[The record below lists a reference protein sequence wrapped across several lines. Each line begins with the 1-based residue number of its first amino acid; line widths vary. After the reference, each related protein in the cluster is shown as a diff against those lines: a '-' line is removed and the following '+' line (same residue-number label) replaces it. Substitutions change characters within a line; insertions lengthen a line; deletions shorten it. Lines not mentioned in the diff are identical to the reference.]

1 MFGCLLSQQSSLINR
16 HTSPPR
22 ASQGVI
28 NRPRLTTLFGLL
40 QQHRLCLVHA
50 PAGSGKTT
58 LLAQWHESLVEAGT
72 RTVWY
77 SASEAD
83 RDPLAF
89 ADGLN
94 LAVEASLNQVSAP
107 LPARDEP
114 DVLARLV
121 TVVARCAA
129 AAPFAL
135 FLDDYHLAEGGDG
148 GETINRILAARI
160 PNMTIVLASRNRPS
174 IPIGRL
180 RVTGEIL
187 EVPVEE
193 LFFDESETEAFFR
206 ASSGVSLTSEES
218 RQMHGYTEGWA
229 AGLRLA
235 SLVLGRTPGAFA
247 ATPPTGS
254 HRAFVEYFLEEVILG
269 LPEKIYRFLTM
280 TSILDALNA
289 GLCDAVTGRNDGNEI
304 LSFLEEAQLF
314 VVALPGS
321 QRWYKYHHLFQEFL
335 QARLQSETGTDLTE
349 LHSRAAR
356 WFIQSG
362 SPMDAVRHAF
372 LARRPG
378 WAAEM
383 IESYCL
389 FDYLSHGRFE
399 IFSRWM
405 QQLPRDAREERPL
418 LLFLQVWRSINMR
431 RFLQAEQTLRTIETL
446 ASDKTS
452 RMSVIARETGLDI
465 EGRLHLMR
473 ALIGAYGGDLT
484 GGLVHIDALGGRE
497 LDQLA
502 FGQVDL
508 DSIHSYFALQSGDLE
523 LAEKLTW
530 RAKGIYDEIGVH
542 WGGLHS
548 RSIAAMCYIAR
559 GLMHEAE
566 SVAQE
571 ALRIARGNFG
581 EHSYMVALPS
591 VLLGVIAFD
600 RGEFEKA
607 EQLWLRAMPA
617 ENATDVSG
625 LCERILTATIGL
637 ARVYDAT
644 GRSDEATNVLV
655 RASRRAYETEDF
667 RLEFQ
672 LAIERANR
680 GFRLGNPAEGLREW
694 ERLSLH
700 LTEARRRF
708 PQSAW
713 QIWEAFHVVEARA
726 LMEKGQKAPALDK
739 LRAVEARAAEGGR
752 ILSASQIARL
762 IKKLE
767 EDGSNDVPPPHPK
780 LGNTLNAYLDIPRAR
795 PTPSLATRRSVRALD
810 IGEDALTKREEEVLE
825 LLRWGLSN
833 SEIAHKLDI
842 NINTVKSHTKNLFS
856 KLGVKSRTQAVLRTM
871 D

>member
-1 MFGCLLSQQSSLINR
+1 MSQQSSLINR
-16 HTSPPR
+16 HMSPPR

-28 NRPRLTTLFGLL
+28 NRPRLTTLSDLL
-40 QQHRLCLVHA
+40 LQHRLCLVHA

-58 LLAQWHESLVEAGT
+58 LLAQWHEALREAGVT
-72 RTVWY
+72 TVWY
-77 SASEAD
+77 SANDAD
-83 RDPLAF
+83 RDPLSF
-89 ADGLN
+89 ADQLIQ
-94 LAVEASLNQVSAP
+94 AVKARGSFSGAEIASLDQPDALASLVLLLGHWAGQAP
-107 LPARDEP
+107 L
-114 DVLARLV
+114 
-121 TVVARCAA
+121 
-129 AAPFAL
+129 AL
-135 FLDDYHLAEGGDG
+135 FVDDYHLAEGGDG

-160 PNMTIVLASRNRPS
+160 TQLTIVLASRNRP
-174 IPIGRL
+174 PIAISRL
-180 RVTGEIL
+180 RVSGEIV

-193 LFFDESETEAFFR
+193 LSFNETETEAFFQ
-206 ASSGVSLTSEES
+206 ASSGVSLTAEES
-218 RQMHGYTEGWA
+218 RKMHGYTEGWA

-247 ATPPTGS
+247 TTPPAGS
-254 HRAFVEYFLEEVILG
+254 HRAFAEYFLEEVISG
-269 LPEKIYRFLTM
+269 LPEKVYYFLTR

-289 GLCDAVTGRNDGNEI
+289 GLCDAVTNGSDGNEI

-335 QARLQSETGTDLTE
+335 QARLYAEAGAELAE

-356 WFIQSG
+356 WFIENG

-418 LLFLQVWRSINMR
+418 LLFLHVWRSINMR
-431 RFLQAEQTLRTIETL
+431 RFLQAEQTLGTIEAL

-452 RMSVIARETGLDI
+452 RMSIIARETGLDV

-473 ALIGAYGGDLT
+473 ALIGAYGGDLES
-484 GGLVHIDALGGRE
+484 GLAHIEALGE
-497 LDQLA
+497 CTLDQLA

-508 DSIHSYFALQSGDLE
+508 DSIHSYLALQAGDLA

-530 RAKGIYDEIGVH
+530 RAKGVYDQMAVH

-559 GLMHEAE
+559 GLMREAE
-566 SVAQE
+566 TVVE
-571 ALRIARGNFG
+571 DALRIARSHFS

-591 VLLGVIAFD
+591 VLLGICAFN
-600 RGEFEKA
+600 RGEFDRA
-607 EQLWLRAMPA
+607 EQLWRLATPSD
-617 ENATDVSG
+617 NTTDVSG
-625 LCERILTATIGL
+625 LCERILFATIGL

-644 GRSDEATNVLV
+644 GRSDEAANILV

-700 LTEARRRF
+700 LPEAVRRY
-708 PQSAW
+708 PPSAW
-713 QIWEAFHVVEARA
+713 QTWDAYHVVEARA
-726 LMEKGQKAPALDK
+726 MTETGQKTTALEK
-739 LRAVEARAAEGGR
+739 LRSLESRATSEGR
-752 ILSASQIARL
+752 ILSALQIGRL
-762 IKKLE
+762 LTQLY
-767 EDGSNDVPPPHPK
+767 GSTVSSPSHPE
-780 LGNTLNAYLDIPRAR
+780 LRHMLDAYLDIPRANL
-795 PTPSLATRRSVRALD
+795 PPSSASRRSLVSSDLAVD
-810 IGEDALTKREEEVLE
+810 TLTQREEEVLE
-825 LLRWGLSN
+825 LMRWGLSN
-833 SEIAHKLDI
+833 SEIARKLDI
-842 NINTVKSHTKNLFS
+842 NINTVKSHSKNLFS
-856 KLGVKSRTQAVLRTM
+856 KLGVKSRTQAVLKRLN
-871 D
+871 